1 MPGIN
6 GIEAFNEQQKIRENL
21 LLRLLKQ
28 FNEGRSKSYYCIA
41 ATVLNINE
49 LESACPYAKSA
60 GLKWV
65 NPFFSGRGFSYWLL
79 TTHHAL
85 TETTIP
91 EGGLLRKRP
100 SCVS

>member
-1 MPGIN
+1 MTSNMSGIN

-49 LESACPYAKSA
+49 LESA
-60 GLKWV
+60 
-65 NPFFSGRGFSYWLL
+65 
-79 TTHHAL
+79 L
-85 TETTIP
+85 TEADIKSQSLDIKDKAKVMHSLLDALALKK
-91 EGGLLRKRP
+91 GYHIKLRK
-100 SCVS
+100 

>member
-1 MPGIN
+1 MTSNMSGIN

-49 LESACPYAKSA
+49 LESA
-60 GLKWV
+60 
-65 NPFFSGRGFSYWLL
+65 
-79 TTHHAL
+79 L
-85 TETTIP
+85 TEADIKSQSLDIKDKANANAFSVRCISV
-91 EGGLLRKRP
+91 EKGI
-100 SCVS
+100 SHQA